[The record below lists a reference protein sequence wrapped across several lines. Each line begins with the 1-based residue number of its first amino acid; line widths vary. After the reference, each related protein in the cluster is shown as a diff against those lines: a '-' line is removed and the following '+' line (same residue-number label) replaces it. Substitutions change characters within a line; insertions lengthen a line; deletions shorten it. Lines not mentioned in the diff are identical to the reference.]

1 MIRRIFGLLV
11 IVMSSCI
18 DVFNFTAEL
27 EERALVVEGFI
38 TTQPGI
44 HQIRLSKADKFGPD
58 YIGLN
63 RPETLATVLIK
74 DDLGRVTKLEEG
86 NDRGIYSTE
95 EGFSAEVGRSYNLEI
110 ILFDGKRYISKPE
123 KVFQVPE
130 IDSLTYHDVKRASTD
145 RLNEEYGVQVMAH
158 FQDPAEES
166 NYYYWK
172 MLESTFVLVTEPHLT
187 RREAPGLNLPFG
199 IDDSGACCHRCFHT
213 DIPKPTNII
222 TTDDVDFN
230 GNYQRRM
237 IAYLED
243 NGLRFKETY
252 RLDLQHLSVSPETH
266 RFLKLVDQ
274 QLRLTGSVFD
284 PPPANI
290 RGNMI
295 SLNDAAEEV
304 LGHFFVSDERRLR
317 IYIHKRNL
325 EYYKLPQT
333 IVPINCVAY
342 LFQNPITGYQAR
354 PLPVD
359 PPEDWDSES

>member
-1 MIRRIFGLLV
+1 MIRRVLVLLV
-11 IVMSSCI
+11 FLMASCI
-18 DVFNFTAEL
+18 EVYNFSSEQ
-27 EERALVVEGFI
+27 EERALVVEGYI

-44 HQIRLSKADKFGPD
+44 HQIRLTKTEKFGPD
-58 YIGLN
+58 FIGLN
-63 RPETLATVLIK
+63 RTEARATVLIK
-74 DDLGRVTKLEEG
+74 DDLGRVIKLEEG
-86 NDRGIYSTE
+86 NDRGIYFTPD
-95 EGFSAEVGRSYNLEI
+95 GFSAEVGRSYNLEI
-110 ILFDGKRYISKPE
+110 TLFDGKRYISRPE
-123 KVFQVPE
+123 KVYPVPE
-130 IDSLTYHDVKRASTD
+130 IDSISYHAVKNASID
-145 RLNEEYGVQVMAH
+145 RLNEEFGVQVMAH
-158 FQDPAEES
+158 FQDPEEQS

-172 MLESTFVLVTEPHLT
+172 MLESTFALITEPHLT
-187 RREAPGLNLPFG
+187 RREAPALNLPFD
-199 IDDSGACCHRCFHT
+199 IDNTGKCCSRCFHT

-237 IAYLED
+237 IAYIED

-295 SLNDAAEEV
+295 SLNDPEEV
-304 LGHFFVSDERRLR
+304 VLGQFFVSDERRLR

-325 EYYKLPQT
+325 EFYKLPQT
-333 IVPINCVAY
+333 IVPINCVAF
-342 LFQNPITGYQAR
+342 LFQNPIVGYPSI

-359 PPEDWDSES
+359 PPIDWDPEG